1 MTSDRIQETPP
12 YLQAVAAAAVAL
24 LLYTLTL
31 APTIWFWDTSE
42 YVATAHILGI
52 PHPPGNP
59 LFVVVGRAWS
69 LLLGLVGLSVPVRIN
84 LLAATTSAAATGF
97 FFLVTHRIL
106 RAWFDQDPELDDRWR
121 LRLPLVGAWAGALLA
136 MSAYTVWNQSNV
148 NEKVYT
154 LSVLI
159 IAVVTWLALRWRDR
173 KDEPGAGWYLVL
185 ALYLMVLGTTNHL
198 MSALPAPAIGIMI
211 LIEKPRIL
219 LDSRMLTRG
228 VLAVVLGLSFNFFLP
243 LRSAQQPL
251 INEGEPVCES
261 MVGAAVAI
269 YTNGRAGCEALAFNL
284 RREQYGKPSVF
295 ADPTDI
301 SGRTPRGAAL
311 TAHQYL
317 NYFQYFDWQWARGL
331 SDDFTLGNARLPI
344 TLLILGLGIW
354 GVVVAVRAGPGQGAY
369 LATLAV
375 TLTLLLVFYLN
386 FKWGFSQAGA
396 HIPRD
401 WREVRER
408 DYFFIASFHLWGFL
422 AGMGIAAAWRWT
434 AGRVPTDRGF
444 LFGSPLLLVAFVPLV
459 LNWGWADRSDDWSAR
474 DWAWNLLQSVEPY
487 GIIFTNGDNDTFPLW
502 YMQEVEGVR
511 RDVTVIVTQYLFTPW
526 YPRQLA
532 LHTSPERQRPYEPER
547 GAPDGM
553 AAIWP
558 APSATPSRPITLLSD
573 EEMNRIEGVMVP
585 QGTTITLGNQAIQYG
600 QDTWMGRGERL
611 ALIIIRDA
619 LGDRPI
625 HFATTGGLAE
635 TLGLER
641 WAVRQGLT
649 HRLRFEDLQQA
660 EGVVRVSPQLGGDW
674 VDVQQSRR
682 LMEEVHT
689 YRGLALRFPW
699 QDNASVNIPLQFYW
713 MYAQVSDAL
722 LRAGDE
728 AGSDDMAR
736 KAMEFLSTY
745 QGEVVELPER

>member
-1 MTSDRIQETPP
+1 MSSHRIHDAPP
-12 YLQAVAAAAVAL
+12 YLQAVGAAAVAL
-24 LLYTLTL
+24 ALYALTL

-59 LFVVVGRAWS
+59 LFVVVGRVWS
-69 LLLGLVGLSVPVRIN
+69 VLLGLTGLSVPVRIN

-97 FFLVTHRIL
+97 FFLVTHRVL
-106 RAWFDQDPELDDRWR
+106 RAWFERDETLDERWR
-121 LRLPLVGAWAGALLA
+121 ARLPLVGAWTGALLA
-136 MSAYTVWNQSNV
+136 LSAYTVWNQSNV

-154 LSVLI
+154 LSVLV
-159 IAVVTWLALRWRDR
+159 IAVVSWLALRWRDR
-173 KDEPGAGWYLVL
+173 KDEPGAGWYLIL

-198 MSALPAPAIGIMI
+198 MSALPAPAIGVMI
-211 LIEKPRIL
+211 LLEKPRIL

-228 VLAVVLGLSFNFFLP
+228 VMAVVLALSFNFFLP
-243 LRSAQQPL
+243 LRSAQQPM
-251 INEGEPVCES
+251 INEGEPICES

-269 YTNGRAGCEALAFNL
+269 YTNGRTGCEALAFNL

-301 SGRTPRGAAL
+301 SGQTPRGASL
-311 TAHQYL
+311 IAHQYL

-331 SDDFTLGNARLPI
+331 DASPTLGNARLPI

-354 GVVVAVRAGPGQGAY
+354 GIVVAVRAGPGQGAY

-386 FKWGFSQAGA
+386 FKWGYSQAGA
-396 HIPRD
+396 SIPRD

-434 AGRVPTDRGF
+434 AGRVPSDRGF
-444 LFGSPLLLVAFVPLV
+444 LYGAPLLLVAFVPLV

-511 RDVTVIVTQYLFTPW
+511 RDVTVIVTQYLYTPW

-532 LHTSPERQRPYEPER
+532 FHTAPERQRPYEPER
-547 GAPDGM
+547 GAPEGYR
-553 AAIWP
+553 APWP
-558 APSATPSRPITLLSD
+558 APDTRPTRSITRLTN
-573 EEMNRIEGVMVP
+573 EEMNAVEGVVVP
-585 QGTTITLGNQAIQYG
+585 QGTTITLGDQPIRYG
-600 QDTWMGRGERL
+600 QDIWLGRGERL
-611 ALIIIRDA
+611 ALTIIRDA

-641 WAVRQGLT
+641 WAVRQGLS
-649 HRLRFEDLQQA
+649 HRLRFEDLA
-660 EGVVRVSPQLGGDW
+660 EDPALVRTAAQLGGEW
-674 VDVQQSRR
+674 VDVERTLR
-682 LMEEVHT
+682 LVDEVHS
-689 YRGLALRFPW
+689 YRSLVLRIPW
-699 QDNASVNIPLQFYW
+699 QDNASVNIPAQFYW
-713 MYAQVSDAL
+713 MYAQLSDGV
-722 LRAGDE
+722 LRMGDE
-728 AGSDDMAR
+728 ARSDDLAR
-736 KAMEFLSTY
+736 KAMEFLSTF
-745 QGEVVELPER
+745 QGEVVELPDR